1 MTSALQSDLASRPVD
16 ESISELEMRSRDAS
30 ATANRSHAVGPFG
43 VLDFTGT
50 QQPAGIP
57 SSGRGLDSGVQPYL
71 LRNRG
76 PEAPDDEITSI
87 VTPEQSVESNIVA
100 VEGPDT
106 TSPHTD
112 LSLESLNNIDDF
124 LDWPDLFELDF
135 ASPDFPSSGISYAL
149 PKGSL
154 QMEATYR
161 FDQVTYPQQ
170 VCSNQQRDQQSR
182 DLQLMT
188 NTSAPEASLGEI
200 IPADAQTLLKHFND
214 QVIAQLS
221 SLPPSEKPHW
231 TILNVQSAVLTLANI
246 TYIQTSCTSNAAMA
260 NLMALLAMSGRHLA
274 HQNASQHTETASYW
288 LNISDSAIQQAKQH
302 LQHSL
307 KNEIS
312 GPYRAK
318 YKDQVM
324 AISALLAFAVRTF
337 LAVSLGHADEC

>member
-1 MTSALQSDLASRPVD
+1 MNSALQSELASRPVD
-16 ESISELEMRSRDAS
+16 ESISELEMRSRAAS
-30 ATANRSHAVGPFG
+30 ASANRSHAVGPFG
-43 VLDFTGT
+43 VLDYTGAE
-50 QQPAGIP
+50 QPAGV
-57 SSGRGLDSGVQPYL
+57 S
-71 LRNRG
+71 
-76 PEAPDDEITSI
+76 SI

-135 ASPDFPSSGISYAL
+135 ASPDFPSNGISYAL
-149 PKGSL
+149 PQGSL
-154 QMEATYR
+154 QMEAPSR

-170 VCSNQQRDQQSR
+170 VCSNQQYDQQSR
-182 DLQLMT
+182 DLPLMT
-188 NTSAPEASLGEI
+188 STSAPETSLGEI
-200 IPADAQTLLKHFND
+200 VPADAQTLLKHFND
-214 QVIAQLS
+214 QVIAQFS

-260 NLMALLAMSGRHLA
+260 NLMALLAMSGHHLA

-288 LNISDSAIQQAKQH
+288 RNIGDSAIQQAKQH

-307 KNEIS
+307 KSEIR
-312 GPYRAK
+312 GPNRAK

-324 AISALLAFAVRTF
+324 AISALLAFAVRIF
-337 LAVSLGHADEC
+337 LAVSLRHADEC